1 MTGVSAGRS
10 KTLALRFTSRPFFPC
25 LSQLNFPR
33 RYPEDRAVPPTA
45 QRAQVNTHSD
55 TCTYIHI

>member
-10 KTLALRFTSRPFFPC
+10 KTLALRFTSRPFFPFC
-25 LSQLNFPR
+25 LNFFSR